1 MTAEDEEEMVTEL
14 FEFWT
19 TTRRE
24 EGLGTEEMRE
34 RAARVVREVRE
45 AVK

>member
-14 FEFWT
+14 FQFWCA
-19 TTRRE
+19 TRRE

-34 RAARVVREVRE
+34 RAARVVRDVRE

>member
-1 MTAEDEEEMVTEL
+1 MSAEDEEEMVTEL
-14 FEFWT
+14 FQFWCA
-19 TTRRE
+19 TRRE

-34 RAARVVREVRE
+34 RAARVVRDVRE

>member
-14 FEFWT
+14 FEFWS
-19 TTRRE
+19 TTRGE

-34 RAARVVREVRE
+34 LAARVVREVRE
-45 AVK
+45 TVK